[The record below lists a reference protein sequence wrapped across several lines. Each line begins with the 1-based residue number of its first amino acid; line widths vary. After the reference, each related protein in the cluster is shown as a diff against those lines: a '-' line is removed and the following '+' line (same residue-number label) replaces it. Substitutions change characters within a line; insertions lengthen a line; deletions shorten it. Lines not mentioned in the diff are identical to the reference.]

1 MLVIGHSDVQGVCAG
16 PPTLGR
22 FLPAPPGSVCVL
34 RDGTRGNN
42 IPDPLCTLRTG
53 GRAWRHHTRET
64 WLRRC
69 GDLAGPALLP
79 SGDRAGPWPSVVSD
93 GMEFPGTVPWRGLVW
108 HLFLG
113 WAPLWCGP
121 FRPLSRGHFQGPGL
135 RASWAPCL
143 AGCRTTSPARVCRGD
158 LAPAPSRHRPGP
170 QGTGTECPQGHLPPS
185 ASASGPET
193 AFSAFLRPA
202 RPPASRAAADQP
214 PGAWPRVLKWP
225 ETSVWLR
232 LYVLQIFYF
241 AK

>member
-34 RDGTRGNN
+34 RDGTCGNN

-113 WAPLWCGP
+113 PRCGVALSGHSAGDIFRALAFERPGRLAWPAAGRRHQRGSVEETWLLHLPDTGLAHRGQGLSVPRATSPHQPQPQVQKLHLAPSCAPPAPLP
-121 FRPLSRGHFQGPGL
+121 
-135 RASWAPCL
+135 
-143 AGCRTTSPARVCRGD
+143 AGRLLTSP
-158 LAPAPSRHRPGP
+158 PEPGP
-170 QGTGTECPQGHLPPS
+170 
-185 ASASGPET
+185 
-193 AFSAFLRPA
+193 AF
-202 RPPASRAAADQP
+202 
-214 PGAWPRVLKWP
+214 
-225 ETSVWLR
+225 
-232 LYVLQIFYF
+232 
-241 AK
+241 